1 MWHAFAGVRAVVENE
16 PETFFVQPKFARD
29 FTCFQ
34 EQMAQHLM
42 ILRLG
47 LGNSRDWF
55 LGDDEYVCGRLRV
68 DVIEGQ
74 HQVVFINDVR
84 WNFTGENLRKDCFS
98 HGRDYE
104 PLWISKLLD

>member
-1 MWHAFAGVRAVVENE
+1 MQVWHAFAGVRAVVENE

-29 FTCFQ
+29 FTRFQ

-55 LGDDEYVCGRLRV
+55 LGDDEYVRGCLRV

-74 HQVVFINDVR
+74 YQVVLIDDVC
-84 WNFTGENLRKDCFS
+84 WNFSSDDFFE
-98 HGRDYE
+98 
-104 PLWISKLLD
+104 